1 MRQSKKGFGI
11 MEVLV
16 AAAVM
21 GFMLMG
27 VYILQAG
34 NRDTLLRIRGRDG
47 ANEVAREVI
56 DSLSAVGVA
65 SLHGTTVDDDGY
77 ETVVISKQRKWVGQP
92 GVVAH
97 DIVVD
102 YTVNIRIAPED
113 TYQNTEKS
121 SFATYNHVYAKRLD
135 LTVEWRYKNTPFSI
149 KVASVVR

>member
-1 MRQSKKGFGI
+1 MKCRKKGFGI

-27 VYILQAG
+27 IYTLQAG
-34 NRDTLLRIRGRDG
+34 NRDVLLRIRGRDG

-65 SLHGTTVDDDGY
+65 SLHGTSVDDNGF
-77 ETVVISKQRKWVGQP
+77 ETIVIPKQRKWVGQP

-102 YTVNIRIAPED
+102 YSVNVRIAPEE
-113 TYQNTEKS
+113 TYQNMEISK
-121 SFATYNHVYAKRLD
+121 FGTYKHVYAKRLD
-135 LTVEWRYKNTPFSI
+135 LTVTWRYKNTPFSI